1 MSPKVIILSGYGLN
15 CEQEAQFAFEQSG
28 ATADIV
34 HINDLIDG
42 VKKLGD
48 YQILTVPGGFSY
60 GDDTGS
66 GNAFANR
73 IRNHLWDQFLQFIE
87 DDRHLVMGI
96 CNGFQIL
103 TNLGALP
110 AINHEYGTRQTAL
123 LDNES
128 ARFLN
133 RWVDVEFSGTSPW
146 VGGGM
151 TISMPIAHGE
161 GRLVAERE
169 VLEQLHKKNLI
180 AARYVQGEMCEYQQ
194 MGANPNGSTDDIAG
208 LTDETGRIL
217 GLMPHPER
225 ASLFT
230 HAPNW
235 TLKREL
241 LTREGKSIPHEG
253 DGLQIFKNAVKYFG
267 N

>member
-1 MSPKVIILSGYGLN
+1 MKPNVLIFTGYGLN

-28 ATADIV
+28 ATAEIV
-34 HINDLIDG
+34 HINDLIDRI
-42 VKKLGD
+42 KKLSD
-48 YQILTVPGGFSY
+48 YQILVVPGGFSY

-66 GNAFANR
+66 GKAFANR
-73 IRNHLWDQFLQFIE
+73 IRNHLWDQFLGFIE
-87 DDRHLVMGI
+87 DDRHLVIGI

-146 VGGGM
+146 VGSGM
-151 TISMPIAHGE
+151 TMSMPIAHGE
-161 GRLVAERE
+161 GRLVAKPE
-169 VLEQLHKKNLI
+169 VLEILHTKNLI
-180 AARYVQGEMCEYQQ
+180 AARYVEGEMCAYQN
-194 MGANPNGSTDDIAG
+194 MKPNPNGSTDDIAG
-208 LTDETGRIL
+208 LTDETGRVL
-217 GLMPHPER
+217 GIMPHPER

-230 HAPNW
+230 HSPNW
-235 TLKREL
+235 TLKREML
-241 LTREGKSIPHEG
+241 SRAGKPIPQEGE
-253 DGLQIFKNAVKYFG
+253 GLQIFRNGVEYFK
-267 N
+267 